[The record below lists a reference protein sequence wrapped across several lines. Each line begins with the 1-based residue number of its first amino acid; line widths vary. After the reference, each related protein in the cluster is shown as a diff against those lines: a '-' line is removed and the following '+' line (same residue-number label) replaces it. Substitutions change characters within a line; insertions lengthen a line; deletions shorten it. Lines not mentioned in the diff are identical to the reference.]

1 MDHDRHSQKRL
12 WLAYLLAIPF
22 GCLGAHRFYLGRL
35 RTATLMLCL
44 WMAGFFIAWGV
55 AIAMPA
61 PSMAAALDTAGGL
74 LMLSAWT
81 WELIDLALLPGMV
94 RQSNQNMLPRATGS
108 ADAAESH

>member
-1 MDHDRHSQKRL
+1 MDHDHHPRKKL

-35 RTATLMLCL
+35 RTGSLILCL
-44 WMAGFFIAWGV
+44 WLAGFFIAWGV

-61 PSMAAALDTAGGL
+61 QSIAASLDTGAGL

-94 RQSNQNMLPRATGS
+94 RQSNQKTLPQPSGS
-108 ADAAESH
+108 ADAAESR